1 MLDILSHVLIALGTI
16 SVLVGSIG
24 VNRLPDFFTRSH
36 ASGKP
41 DTLGL
46 MLVMTGLAFHEGV
59 DLNTVKLL
67 AIVVIVAVANPAAT
81 HAIGRAAILSRQV
94 PWLRREGD
102 GR

>member
-1 MLDILSHVLIALGTI
+1 MLDVVSHVLIALGTL

-46 MLVMTGLAFHEGV
+46 MLVMTGLAFREGI

-81 HAIGRAAILSRQV
+81 HAIGRAAILGRQV

>member
-1 MLDILSHVLIALGTI
+1 MLEWISYVLIAVGTGTVLLG
-16 SVLVGSIG
+16 SVG

-46 MLVMTGLAFHEGV
+46 MLVMTGLAFYEGV

-67 AIVVIVAVANPAAT
+67 LIVVLVAVANPAAA
-81 HAIGRAAILSRQV
+81 HALGRAAVLNREV
-94 PWLRREGD
+94 PWLRRDRGN
-102 GR
+102 G